1 MTSENKVVTAI
12 ALCAVDTGK
21 VTEVDELANAMFMFV
36 DREVAVKRIA
46 QAMDGSTCF
55 SVSAVHNG
63 LLTPLA
69 KLWLDASRTAS
80 IIVLDERIPSDISKW
95 LLEVAEV
102 MDTYN
107 EQ

>member
-12 ALCAVDTGK
+12 ALSAVDTGK
-21 VTEVDELANAMFMFV
+21 VTEVDELANALFTFV
-36 DREVAVKRIA
+36 DREVSVKRIA

-63 LLTPLA
+63 FLTPLA
-69 KLWLDASRTAS
+69 KLWLDASRTAG
-80 IIVLDERIPSDISKW
+80 IILLDESVPKDISKW

-102 MDTYN
+102 MDQYN

>member
-21 VTEVDELANAMFMFV
+21 VTEVDELANSMFTFV
-36 DREVAVKRIA
+36 DREVSVKRIA

-63 LLTPLA
+63 LLNPLA
-69 KLWLDASRTAS
+69 KLWVDASRSAG
-80 IIVLDERIPSDISKW
+80 IIVLDERVPSDLSKW

-102 MDTYN
+102 MEEYN